1 MTLGAPLLMNYSIE
15 LTHILDQIS
24 YQQGSLGGLYPSD
37 LSITAQLTEYW
48 QFKSKVPALN
58 TWIVFTQL
66 ENYNSWIYLLVN
78 MLKLIKWD

>member
-24 YQQGSLGGLYPSD
+24 YQQGSLGELYPPD

-58 TWIVFTQL
+58 TYL
-66 ENYNSWIYLLVN
+66 NSFLLSWKIIIHGFIY
-78 MLKLIKWD
+78 